1 MNIYY
6 KKSVKHDLK
15 QIDISQRQR
24 IREILEN
31 EITKNIY
38 AGKPLKGG
46 LEGLYSLRIGDYR
59 VVYQIVS
66 DGVLIVAIRHRK
78 DIYRFL

>member
-38 AGKPLKGG
+38 AGKPLKVD
-46 LEGLYSLRIGDYR
+46 LK
-59 VVYQIVS
+59 VYI
-66 DGVLIVAIRHRK
+66 L
-78 DIYRFL
+78 